1 MRQNKSLETFGRKKE
16 TNSNMAKS
24 NVDFNYVK
32 KGQDRMIIPNS
43 PDGDDYG
50 YDYDYYT
57 DNDYDYGEDYT
68 TGNENEQESS
78 FITDD
83 LPTVQFDT
91 EDGSRYTQNET
102 QSAES
107 GRNSS
112 LDNGIRIPVFRFP
125 THTNERRQRR
135 RFVRSSNSS
144 SKESTRKHFKAPTLD
159 TQTNPEFDS
168 STTGIS
174 QKKHLSPAPKFI
186 TEMDTASDI
195 EDAPHSPTRRLK
207 RRQRQLEAL
216 KQKQLEDENN
226 PTIPN
231 DSFSDDETT
240 NPLKPFEIA
249 AEEFRKR
256 AAEEKERQMR
266 LEEERRRRQLQE
278 DELRRQREA
287 LEQQQQEANK
297 QEQLR
302 IPRVRTR
309 TRGTATYSSTQDGS
323 TTYTTYTDQ
332 STENTNNSQ
341 TQDGENTTV
350 QTAGGTIRRYR
361 RQRGQQIVPELAQ
374 QEQKQLN
381 ADVSYDDRPP
391 PIQSPPSTT
400 VDTSAK
406 RFISTNNLVEELPPA
421 PQPVQQAP
429 QASQAQPPKPVQQAP
444 PTKPATELKKVPL
457 NPQNNE
463 AVNNLMNDIESK
475 QSFFASLDK
484 EGKKSIFVSEDDL
497 LEQLPTIGNGI
508 EVDEIPPVREAP
520 EITEPTHTNTQDRRA
535 DTMQHHTTTSELP
548 DTAHMV
554 QMDEVEQIYIDK
566 PPEEEL
572 ESLPPVEDF
581 GPPPPD
587 PISGSAVVDLVTE
600 TTMKKAPVQE
610 VLPLSDIEDSL
621 IESYTS
627 TRDAP
632 RNLPPALQKLKPAEP
647 EVLSID
653 SQGNTPTTESY
664 TSVRKRPTRGKSNEQ
679 LLQQSQQSRNDNS
692 TTIDSSTASVT
703 TASTQRKSIIANNID
718 ESSTL
723 ESDSTYTSSV
733 TSRPTNSAR
742 FISDKN
748 QITSSITT
756 ESETGPQNSLQQ
768 RILANQKYIE
778 EKNRQAEEKRLQQQK
793 QQQEEE
799 ERRKEQQRQIE
810 EAERQRRLK
819 EEQERAEREQEIEQ
833 QRIAEEKARAE
844 RERAEKE
851 RLDRERLEA
860 LQKQQEEERRKQEQL
875 QEQQRQQELAAKRA
889 QEQQQQQK
897 QEEEAQKQQQSPTTK
912 RIEDPR
918 LRQKAAEAE
927 RMRQRLQLEQKI
939 RPDPYGNERAIL
951 ALPTETTTVTNDHR
965 ADTVDSGL
973 MYAQIQ
979 PVQTAD
985 QEVDSTSIES
995 KISFNKNPI
1004 RDRLQ
1009 QLNSTT
1015 QESTTK
1021 GKMQDA
1027 EFLDPEPT
1035 LPDTLS
1041 TVAPTTMIHE
1051 DKANCFKESTYRN
1064 TQPTVTKQTLLP
1076 NPEKFIPSKIQ
1087 KPIEPVD
1094 NWPRFQINLIP
1105 LPNNTEPSMR
1115 ASAKYDFET
1124 LLNNIRAV

>member
-1 MRQNKSLETFGRKKE
+1 MDFGNSQRTRLSSTRQNRSLETFGRKREAK
-16 TNSNMAKS
+16 SNMAKS
-24 NVDFNYVK
+24 NVDFNFSK
-32 KGQDRMIIPNS
+32 KAQDRMIIPNS
-43 PDGDDYG
+43 PYGDDYG

-57 DNDYDYGEDYT
+57 DYDYDYGEDYT
-68 TGNENEQESS
+68 TGNENDQENS

-83 LPTVQFDT
+83 LPTVQFET
-91 EDGSRYTQNET
+91 EDGTHYTQNDT
-102 QSAES
+102 QSTES
-107 GRNSS
+107 GRNST
-112 LDNGIRIPVFRFP
+112 LDNGIKIPVFRFP
-125 THTNERRQRR
+125 SHTGERRQRR
-135 RFVRSSNSS
+135 RLVRSSNSS
-144 SKESTRKHFKAPTLD
+144 AKESSRKHFRAPTLD
-159 TQTNPEFDS
+159 TQTPEFDS

-195 EDAPHSPTRRLK
+195 EDAPHSPKRRLK
-207 RRQRQLEAL
+207 RRQRQLQAL
-216 KQKQLEDENN
+216 KQKELEDENN

-231 DSFSDDETT
+231 DSFSDDETS

-256 AAEEKERQMR
+256 AAEEKERQLR
-266 LEEERRRRQLQE
+266 LEEERRRRQQIE
-278 DELRRQREA
+278 DEMRKQRQAQE
-287 LEQQQQEANK
+287 EQEASK
-297 QEQLR
+297 QEQYR

-309 TRGTATYSSTQDGS
+309 TRGTATYSTTQDGS
-323 TTYTTYTDQ
+323 TTYSTYTDQ
-332 STENTNNSQ
+332 SETNDNTH
-341 TQDGENTTV
+341 TQDDTTTV
-350 QTAGGTIRRYR
+350 QTQGGTIRRYR
-361 RQRGQQIVPELAQ
+361 RQRGQQIIPELQ
-374 QEQKQLN
+374 QDKKPAN
-381 ADVSYDDRPP
+381 VNVSATDERLPP
-391 PIQSPPSTT
+391 VQSPPSTT

-406 RFISTNNLVEELPPA
+406 RFVSINAVNPLPVA
-421 PQPVQQAP
+421 PQQQQP
-429 QASQAQPPKPVQQAP
+429 QQQQPNPS
-444 PTKPATELKKVPL
+444 PALKKVPL

-463 AVNNLMNDIESK
+463 AVNNLMNDVESK

-497 LEQLPTIGNGI
+497 LEGLPTIGNGI

-520 EITEPTHTNTQDRRA
+520 EITEPTHSTNSPDKKT

-554 QMDEVEQIYIDK
+554 QMDEVEQIYIDR

-572 ESLPPVEDF
+572 DSLPQIEDF

-600 TTMKKAPVQE
+600 TAAKKKAPVQE

-621 IESYTS
+621 IESYTN
-627 TRDAP
+627 TRDTQP
-632 RNLPPALQKLKPAEP
+632 RLPPALQNLKPAEP

-664 TSVRKRPTRGKSNEQ
+664 ASVRKRPTRGKSNEQ
-679 LLQQSQQSRNDNS
+679 LLQRNDS
-692 TTIDSSTASVT
+692 TTIDSSTT
-703 TASTQRKSIIANNID
+703 TASTQRKPVFANID

-723 ESDSTYTSSV
+723 ESDSTYTYSV
-733 TSRPTNSAR
+733 SSRPSAAR

-748 QITSSITT
+748 QPTSSITT
-756 ESETGPQNSLQQ
+756 ESDAPPQNALQQ
-768 RILANQKYIE
+768 RILAGQKYIE
-778 EKNRQAEEKRLQQQK
+778 EKNRQAEEKRLLQQK

-799 ERRKEQQRQIE
+799 ERRQQQQRQFE
-810 EAERQRRLK
+810 EMERQKRLK
-819 EEQERAEREQEIEQ
+819 EEQERAEREREIEQ
-833 QRIAEEKARAE
+833 QRLAEERAKAE

-860 LQKQQEEERRKQEQL
+860 QQRQQQLEEERRRQQEQL
-875 QEQQRQQELAAKRA
+875 EAQQRQQQIQ
-889 QEQQQQQK
+889 QEKLQQQQK
-897 QEEEAQKQQQSPTTK
+897 QEEEQPKPQPSPS

-965 ADTVDSGL
+965 PDTIESGQGL

-979 PVQTAD
+979 AQQTAD
-985 QEVDSTSIES
+985 PEVDSTSIES
-995 KISFNKNPI
+995 KVSLNKKPL

-1015 QESTTK
+1015 QDSTVK
-1021 GKMQDA
+1021 NLMQDA

-1041 TVAPTTMIHE
+1041 TVAPTTVMQD
-1051 DKANCFKESTYRN
+1051 DKGNCFKESTYRN
-1064 TQPTVTKQTLLP
+1064 TQPTVPKQTLLP
-1076 NPEKFIPSKIQ
+1076 TPEKFIPPKIQ
-1087 KPIEPVD
+1087 KPLEPVD
-1094 NWPRFQINLIP
+1094 NWPKFQIGLIP
-1105 LPNNTEPSMR
+1105 PPNNTEPSMR
-1115 ASAKYDFET
+1115 ASAKFDFET